1 MLLEGTMDIIIIIM
15 GWIKSQKTIRLI
27 RGLTEST
34 GQSNDVSNPAP
45 CCKTYNTVSAMWTCE
60 QLRYVLHV
68 CLATCRIISAAASK
82 PHANPTTWI
91 FNWIIQQLYL
101 KQVLTVLWIRK
112 QFARV
117 VSVTR
122 HWRVCQ
128 ATDFGVCN
136 DAFSPAWIVDS
147 RMGEVST
154 GKETGGNGQR
164 QFTAILHYS
173 GHRNLLPWGTPLGL
187 QAIKVRLRARGNLLR
202 VPGTR
207 AGYGRISVWSR

>member
-1 MLLEGTMDIIIIIM
+1 MRSYLVHNM
-15 GWIKSQKTIRLI
+15 GRIKSQKTIRLI

-82 PHANPTTWI
+82 PHANPTIWI

-101 KQVLTVLWIRK
+101 KQVPDGFMDSETVCTSSFCNQTLASMSSYGLWGL
-112 QFARV
+112 Q
-117 VSVTR
+117 
-122 HWRVCQ
+122 WRLLHTWV
-128 ATDFGVCN
+128 
-136 DAFSPAWIVDS
+136 VDS
-147 RMGEVST
+147 RIEEVST
-154 GKETGGNGQR
+154 GKETEGNGQR
-164 QFTAILHYS
+164 QFTVILHYS
-173 GHRNLLPWGTPLGL
+173 DHRNILSWRTPLGL
-187 QAIKVRLRARGNLLR
+187 HASKVRLRARGNDLR
-202 VPGTR
+202 VPCTR